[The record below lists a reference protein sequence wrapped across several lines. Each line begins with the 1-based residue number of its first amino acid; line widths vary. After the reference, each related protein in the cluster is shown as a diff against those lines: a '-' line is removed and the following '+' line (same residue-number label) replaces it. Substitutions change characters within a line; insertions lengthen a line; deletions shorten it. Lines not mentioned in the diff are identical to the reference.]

1 MRLSTVMPPPQNQ
14 IRTRCDEDE
23 RTGGVMFSAFYSDTD
38 GTGAPPP
45 LGYCGAPQPMNQF
58 IDPNNATVFIRG
70 LVSYA
75 TEDTLRSFFQGVG
88 KITYVKIPP
97 GKGCDY
103 VQFVLRHAAKMTIN
117 QMQGQPIGNSLIRL
131 SWGHSQS
138 N

>member
-1 MRLSTVMPPPQNQ
+1 
-14 IRTRCDEDE
+14 
-23 RTGGVMFSAFYSDTD
+23 MFSAFYSDTD